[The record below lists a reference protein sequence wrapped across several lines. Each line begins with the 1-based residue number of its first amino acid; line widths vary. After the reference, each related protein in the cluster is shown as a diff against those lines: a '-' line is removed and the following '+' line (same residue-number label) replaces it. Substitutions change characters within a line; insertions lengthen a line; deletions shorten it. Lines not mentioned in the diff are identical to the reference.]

1 MSELDSKEGV
11 KLPGLIEETKMMIG
25 KHPHPPTGLH
35 EGSKKTDSLSIN
47 ADLLPQNVSNWMEF
61 RPEGKCPE
69 RRGFHASFIHNNCLY
84 IHGGHDIREGTFS
97 GFWRL
102 DLSSDQY
109 IWEKIEIKGIKKPG
123 KIAYHT
129 LSLIDS
135 HTCILVGG
143 SNLGVDNEQ
152 VFFLDLAKMEWRVDR
167 DPKPDD
173 LTSIDE
179 HTACVYQG
187 NLYIFGGNLNGFK
200 SNKIFIYN
208 LDSKKWSIKEHED
221 GIPPR
226 SSHSAVVKDGF
237 MYVFGGKDIE
247 NNKLRDFWKY
257 DIENDKWSSIF
268 IPENEG
274 PLSRSGH
281 STGVYKDYIIIYA
294 GIHELTQELC
304 DMYLYNT
311 KNGNWAS
318 MFEDVYSPVHQNRSM
333 NSFSSVNK
341 NSPMNSDANAS
352 AQKTHNPEKSG
363 FSLSMKK
370 TKIQTQKKT
379 TSMNYS
385 TNIPKKKLQKL
396 IKKKRKEESQ
406 LNDQTLLSTPTSL
419 SMQNSF
425 LINSINKAY
434 MDRLFKKN
442 RKTAS
447 KNRGSFKSRFDPSV
461 DLSPAKRQYG
471 KVPRFNPKPRDGHTG
486 IMLNEREYIV
496 FGGDR
501 HHMPFND
508 VSAIDLSLEI

>member
-1 MSELDSKEGV
+1 MSETDLRKEV
-11 KLPGLIEETKMMIG
+11 KLPGLIEETKKMIE
-25 KHPHPPTGLH
+25 KHPHASTGLH
-35 EGSKKTDSLSIN
+35 EGSKKVDSSMN
-47 ADLLPQNVSNWMEF
+47 ADILPQNVSNWMEF

-179 HTACVYQG
+179 HTACIYQG
-187 NLYIFGGNLNGFK
+187 NLYIFGGNVNGFK

-208 LDSKKWSIKEHED
+208 LDSKEWSVKEHED

-257 DIENDKWSSIF
+257 DIENDKWSNIF

-311 KNGNWAS
+311 KNGNWVS
-318 MFEDVYSPVHQNRSM
+318 MFEDASSPVNHNKSM
-333 NSFSSVNK
+333 NSSFSSMNK
-341 NSPMNSDANAS
+341 NSPVHSEYNNS
-352 AQKTHNPEKSG
+352 AQKANIMGKSQ
-363 FSLSMKK
+363 FALSMRK
-370 TKIQTQKKT
+370 TKTHKKNRN
-379 TSMNYS
+379 SMNYS
-385 TNIPKKKLQKL
+385 MDISKKKLQKL
-396 IKKKRKEESQ
+396 VRQKRREENE
-406 LNDQTLLSTPTSL
+406 LNDHTLLTTPTSL

-442 RKTAS
+442 K
-447 KNRGSFKSRFDPSV
+447 KVERGKSFKSRFDNS
-461 DLSPAKRQYG
+461 LEFSPAKRQYG

-486 IMLNEREYIV
+486 IMLNECEYIV